1 MQKIIYTLIF
11 TALFGFSKSQK
22 LHVTYKFTTPLHAQ
36 VREDLYI
43 NGNNALD
50 IRDSVFIYEKL
61 QSNSISSENGGIAIR
76 SKNKMHKEIYYKSS
90 LQDTILMK
98 SNIGD
103 QSYWIKD
110 TLPALVWD
118 TNYTDTKIIQNYKC
132 KKATTIFRGSS
143 IIAYYTL
150 DIPYPF
156 GPFKFGGLPGL
167 ILEIG
172 EEDQNIN
179 TWQVQNINKD
189 IDSKIE
195 INKPQ
200 NIKEII
206 PYKDF
211 EQLTQAGN
219 RQDVKKLTGNLPQG
233 TIVSEFKTVRK
244 GIEKKYE
251 WE

>member
-1 MQKIIYTLIF
+1 MQKIIYIIVF
-11 TALFGFSKSQK
+11 TVLFNFSKGQK

-36 VREDLYI
+36 VQEDLYI
-43 NGNNALD
+43 DGNNAID
-50 IRDSVFIYEKL
+50 IRDSIFIYEKL
-61 QSNSISSENGGIAIR
+61 QNNSVSSENGGIAIR

-110 TLPALVWD
+110 IPPAIIWD
-118 TNYTDTKIIQNYKC
+118 TNYSDTKIIQSYKC
-132 KKATTIFRGSS
+132 KKATTTFRGSS
-143 IIAYYTL
+143 IIAYYTP

-172 EEDQNIN
+172 EEDQTIN
-179 TWQVQNINKD
+179 TWQVKNISKT
-189 IDSKIE
+189 IDLKNE

-200 NIKEII
+200 NIKKII
-206 PYKDF
+206 FYKDF
-211 EQLTQAGN
+211 EQLTQSGN
-219 RQDVKKLTGNLPQG
+219 REDVKKLTGNLPQG
-233 TIVSEFKTVRK
+233 TIVSEFKTVRR